1 MSSFK
6 KKEKR
11 KNHYPGSGRNLEKL
25 SPRRKLIREGNW
37 LAFELTVT
45 TVNELVPTAE
55 FRLSISQLIPA
66 NWRPDFR
73 PRLTE
78 ICRNRGEIGTRHD
91 SQQARIPS
99 SSFEY
104 SSPLRYPIPKWNIPF
119 PWVFESRSPTQAWR
133 RREEVVSRTRP
144 TIVLQPV
151 HRTPH
156 PEPRDL
162 RKNCRVLPSIPIEKH
177 ELWNANTIRKFPPIR
192 VPGLTLRQGV
202 RQWWRSR
209 TILRYFFCPQCS
221 FIVSELFINLNFY
234 F

>member
-25 SPRRKLIREGNW
+25 SPRRKLIRKGNW

-78 ICRNRGEIGTRHD
+78 ICRNRGEIGTRFPTGSHPLLLLRVFLAPPLPNTQMEYSISLGFRVPLSD
-91 SQQARIPS
+91 STLAPTRGGRIPHAAHNRPPTCPSHSPFGAKGFAKKLPRS
-99 SSFEY
+99 SVDSDRKTRALKREY
-104 SSPLRYPIPKWNIPF
+104 YSKISSDSC
-119 PWVFESRSPTQAWR
+119 SRFNASPGCAT
-133 RREEVVSRTRP
+133 VV
-144 TIVLQPV
+144 
-151 HRTPH
+151 
-156 PEPRDL
+156 
-162 RKNCRVLPSIPIEKH
+162 EK
-177 ELWNANTIRKFPPIR
+177 
-192 VPGLTLRQGV
+192 
-202 RQWWRSR
+202 
-209 TILRYFFCPQCS
+209 
-221 FIVSELFINLNFY
+221 
-234 F
+234 